1 MVPCYQIVIERQ
13 NGPSKSIHKDGQLTL
28 KIIGTGFGRT
38 GTESMRRALDI
49 LGVGPTHHMM
59 ELGEGAPLRQRW
71 LDLANGAEPDW
82 DFLFEGYGACI
93 DWPSAQYWR
102 TLIDVY
108 PDAKV
113 LLTMRSA
120 DSWWKSF
127 EGTIVKYLQ
136 SNDDLNGLAHA
147 VGRDVF
153 GSRYADREYAIAL
166 YNQNVSDVLA
176 IVPRER
182 LLVHRLGDGWDPLCD
197 WLGLPIPDVDYPSG
211 NTTSDFKSRNIRV
224 GVDQKPQT

>member
-1 MVPCYQIVIERQ
+1 MQKKLE
-13 NGPSKSIHKDGQLTL
+13 KDGQLTL

-38 GTESMRRALDI
+38 GTDSMRRALDL

-59 ELGEGAPLRQRW
+59 ELGKGTPLRQRW
-71 LDLANGAEPDW
+71 LDLANGTEPDW
-82 DFLFEGYGACI
+82 DSLFEGYGACV

-113 LLTMRSA
+113 LLTMRPA
-120 DSWWKSF
+120 ESWWKSF
-127 EGTIVKYLQ
+127 ECTILKYLQ
-136 SNDDLNGLAHA
+136 SNDDPVGLAQA

-153 GSRYADREYAIAL
+153 GGRYADRDYAIAL

-176 IVPRER
+176 TVPRER
-182 LLVHRLGDGWDPLCD
+182 LLVHQLGDGWEPLCD
-197 WLGLPIPDVDYPSG
+197 WLGMPIPDADYPSG
-211 NTTSDFKSRNIRV
+211 NTASDFKSRNIE
-224 GVDQKPQT
+224 GGDDQTPQT